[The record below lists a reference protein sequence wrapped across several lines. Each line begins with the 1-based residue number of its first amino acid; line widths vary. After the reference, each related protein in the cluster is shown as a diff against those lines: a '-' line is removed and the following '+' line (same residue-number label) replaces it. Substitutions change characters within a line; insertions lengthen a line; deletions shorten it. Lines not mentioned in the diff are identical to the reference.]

1 MLAKLQPAFIITRRE
16 IRDQL
21 RDWRIIIPIVILTI
35 FFPYLMNFTAER
47 AINFVA
53 GYGANIIGER
63 LIPFLLMVVG
73 FFPASFSLIIALESF
88 VGEIDLTNHAA
99 EQMYSDKRGKIPLPT
114 NEELLNRSNKIFEYH
129 ERQDRLGRIQK
140 AHFRIGHL
148 NEDFDYTY
156 VVARGGV
163 IVTSWANDKGDN
175 HRLTESHSIY
185 IQQPEE

>member
-1 MLAKLQPAFIITRRE
+1 MANKRKLRELNKYHSSIYFPEKFPEMVLEFI
-16 IRDQL
+16 
-21 RDWRIIIPIVILTI
+21 
-35 FFPYLMNFTAER
+35 
-47 AINFVA
+47 
-53 GYGANIIGER
+53 
-63 LIPFLLMVVG
+63 
-73 FFPASFSLIIALESF
+73 ESF

-129 ERQDRLGRIQK
+129 ERRDRLGRIQK

-148 NEDFDYTY
+148 SEDFDYTY

-175 HRLTESHSIY
+175 HRLTESHNIY